1 MPKKIILKKDVVFKE
16 KGTQK
21 SKIKIVGVGGAGGS
35 AIKRMLKEKISGVE
49 YIAINTDLSVLK
61 TLGKNVKK
69 IQIGKS
75 LTKGRGTGTD
85 PDLGQAAVEE
95 NTAEIKKALK
105 GAEIVFL
112 TAGFGGG
119 TGTGAGLAVADI
131 LEQMKILTI
140 AVVTKPFTFEGPYKK
155 NIADQGI
162 KKLINRVDSL
172 IVISNDRLLQAIDRS
187 TPILEAFNI
196 ADEVLKQGV
205 KGIIDI
211 LNVPGLINIDF
222 ANVKPILQQAGK
234 TFLGMG
240 SAKGENRALE
250 AVKNAL
256 KNPLIN
262 LSVKGANG
270 VVFVITGS
278 PDLKMM
284 EVNEIAEMVSQQ
296 ADLRAK
302 IVFGAVINEKLK
314 DEIKVTLIATG
325 FEENTYHNFSS
336 QFLESDKEK
345 EDLQDEEKSS
355 QEQEQENREKKI
367 YVYHEKKQE
376 LDEKEKQREM
386 TMEDELEIPAFLRKK
401 LKKK

>member
-1 MPKKIILKKDVVFKE
+1 MPEKIILKKDIALQE
-16 KGTQK
+16 KGAKK
-21 SKIKIVGVGGAGGS
+21 SKIKIVGIGGAGGS
-35 AIKRMLKEKISGVE
+35 AIKRMLKEKIFEVE

-69 IQIGKS
+69 IQIGKN

-95 NTAEIKKALK
+95 NPTEIKKALK

-119 TGTGAGLAVADI
+119 TGTGACLAVADI

-140 AVVTKPFTFEGPYKK
+140 AVVTKPFTFEGPHKK
-155 NIADQGI
+155 DIADQGI

-234 TFLGMG
+234 TFLGIG

-250 AVKNAL
+250 AIKSAL

-262 LSVKGANG
+262 LSAKGANG

-296 ADLRAK
+296 VDLKAK

>member
-1 MPKKIILKKDVVFKE
+1 MPEKIILKKDTAFQE
-16 KGTQK
+16 KAGKK

-35 AIKRMLKEKISGVE
+35 AIKRMLKEKISEVE
-49 YIAINTDLSVLK
+49 YIAINTDLQVLK

-69 IQIGKS
+69 IQIGKL
-75 LTKGRGTGTD
+75 LTRGQGTGSD

-95 NTAEIKKALK
+95 NISEIKKALK

-140 AVVTKPFTFEGPYKK
+140 SVVTKPFTFEGPHKK

-240 SAKGENRALE
+240 SAQGENRALE
-250 AVKNAL
+250 AAKSAL

-302 IVFGAVINEKLK
+302 IVFGAVIDEKLK
-314 DEIKVTLIATG
+314 DEIKITLIATG
-325 FEENTYHNFSS
+325 FEENNYHNFSS
-336 QFLESDKEK
+336 QIFES
-345 EDLQDEEKSS
+345 DEEKQDSENGEKLS
-355 QEQEQENREKKI
+355 QEKDSENDEKKV
-367 YVYHEKKQE
+367 YVYHEKKQG
-376 LDEKEKQREM
+376 LDENEKRREI